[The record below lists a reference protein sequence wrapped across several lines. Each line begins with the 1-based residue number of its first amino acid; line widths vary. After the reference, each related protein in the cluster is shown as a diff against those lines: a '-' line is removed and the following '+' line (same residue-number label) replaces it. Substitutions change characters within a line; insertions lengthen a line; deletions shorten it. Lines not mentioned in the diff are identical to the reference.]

1 MSMHR
6 GRKTVKYRGTMSAWQ
21 LRHPTGKS
29 RADCCLR
36 GLGCVSIYFLKL
48 SFRDTL
54 RLNTGCSA
62 VLSRLSRQK

>member
-1 MSMHR
+1 MHR
-6 GRKTVKYRGTMSAWQ
+6 GRKTVKYGGTMSVRQ

-29 RADCCLR
+29 RADYCLR
-36 GLGCVSIYFLKL
+36 GLGGVSIYFLKL
-48 SFRDTL
+48 SFSDTL